1 MAHSIH
7 VGFLSVNDYAARM
20 IDAILEKDIIS
31 QKNLFI
37 SDTNPEHI
45 TEYNK
50 HGVNVLKDDASV
62 LMKSEI
68 VVIAAPKREFGTV
81 LAPINALTRGKII
94 VSMTEGIDCNYV
106 LERVAHGTLVATA
119 MPTVGDNGCRI
130 ANIQYSVGFPEYM
143 KAACRD
149 IVGSVC
155 K

>member
-7 VGFLSVNDYAARM
+7 VGFLSVNDYAAGI
-20 IDAILEKDIIS
+20 IDAILKNDIIS
-31 QKNLFI
+31 QNSLFI

-45 TEYNK
+45 AEYNK
-50 HGVNVLKDDASV
+50 YGVNVLKDDASV

-81 LAPINALTRGKII
+81 LAPIHALTRGRII
-94 VSMTEGIDCNYV
+94 VSMTEGIDCNYI
-106 LERVAHGTLVATA
+106 LERVASGTLVATA
-119 MPTVGDNGCRI
+119 MPSLGDNGCRI
-130 ANIQYSVGFPEYM
+130 ANIEFSAGFPEHM

-149 IVGSVC
+149 IIGSVC